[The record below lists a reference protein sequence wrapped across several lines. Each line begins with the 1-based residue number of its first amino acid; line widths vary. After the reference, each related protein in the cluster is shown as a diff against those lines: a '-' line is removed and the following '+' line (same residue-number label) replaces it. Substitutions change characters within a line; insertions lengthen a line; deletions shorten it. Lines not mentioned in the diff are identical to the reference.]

1 MGAHREATAEG
12 EDERLE
18 RLEAEIPHL
27 LVATNGSFRDNR
39 MRKECAPI
47 EIPN

>member
-1 MGAHREATAEG
+1 MGEHREPKAE
-12 EDERLE
+12 EEEWLE

>member
-1 MGAHREATAEG
+1 MGEHREPKAE
-12 EDERLE
+12 EEERLE
-18 RLEAEIPHL
+18 RLEAEIQDL